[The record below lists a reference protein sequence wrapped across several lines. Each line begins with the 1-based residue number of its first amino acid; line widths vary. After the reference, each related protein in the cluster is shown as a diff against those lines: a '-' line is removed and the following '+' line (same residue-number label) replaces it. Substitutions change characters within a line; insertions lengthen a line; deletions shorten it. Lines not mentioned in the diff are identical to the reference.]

1 MSHRRESSASNGEQR
16 NSAGTTRS
24 SRNAGLGLGPG
35 LAPGPA
41 QGSGRPSSSS
51 SALSNGNSYLS
62 TPHAHG
68 HAGAVNSSSARRNGG
83 LSSSSSSSGGPDAG
97 NGPAAAGLL
106 SPGAGGSSRSSGAP
120 AQGGTGS
127 RVGGAS
133 SGSGSG
139 AAYGGSGG
147 SGGTSS
153 SSHAAAAAATTPSAA
168 AGGRREASERES
180 TINLVTY
187 RSATIKAIIDPS
199 IQVQD
204 VIRQLCANAHL
215 GVQEPPAL
223 FALRDEE
230 TDELID
236 DSNLARKIGAGA
248 SFKLC
253 SSPTIEA
260 VEMVD
265 KLSSRDDRVLKMA
278 TYTLQRL
285 IREKAFTLEF
295 LRRGGLVELITIIRT
310 STSGNT
316 LAYALASCQNLLE
329 TMDEG
334 WEYLPEEFIA
344 KIVNIVVTQERINVC
359 RPATAILKKLVVS
372 GPSDAPE
379 HVGRVLGEDDPAPR
393 AGSAGGTN
401 DVYRYGFE
409 VVYGNV
415 RKEPQFLST
424 LVQRLG
430 SPDTTLCMYSLSLI
444 NSLVRHVTD
453 NHFEALTSE
462 LESFG
467 ISRAVTRL
475 MDSNRGD
482 ELSTSI
488 LEYQNNYIRM
498 TRQRLRTTVTP
509 ADKRHVSAL
518 SYIWLQANL
527 SDTANVP
534 PSPGDRT
541 SIGPGTAGSKMKW
554 RKLGFNSENVA
565 KEFVQAGLLGLEC
578 YESFVKADPEVY
590 AQIISEQLN
599 RPEDRRCP
607 FGRAS
612 IEVTEILADYWN
624 IESGYTSSTEFM
636 PFLLS
641 FHKVHNLALH
651 FFLRMWNDSGAAAT
665 DFSRVSALVRSQIK
679 ESLRKEGNKTWLDL
693 ERDFLE
699 SDYRNVR
706 DRQMRE
712 IEVDDDYSS
721 KAPIRNLRGVLY
733 RESYE
738 FVRQQRI
745 HCLLEGAWFRNFPS
759 ARSNAGA
766 GGHTSLHSP
775 NSMNAG
781 RRTAMGVGST
791 TSSSNRTWR
800 FYRLS
805 PNRKYLHFC
814 EAVDRVPIRGG
825 LDDLRERIDLSLVT
839 DIMTSGTAGSS
850 AGNAGDDA
858 YANGGGASSG
868 SSLTFSLMHTPD
880 TSFADLT
887 ALSASQFSEWVDG
900 LGMLRG
906 EGGVVS
912 TKETDEF
919 IQILTDIGL
928 KVRLLDLTGEKIDLP
943 SSLPVP
949 QLPTSTDFFFADL

>member
-1 MSHRRESSASNGEQR
+1 MSGGTYRSQGREGQSSSRFSSSSTTSATTASTVHHAPAGTDGSRGGLNGNSSGNSSSLNARRVPSYNNIVQPSSGESSAMQQQQQRGANRPAAASTRSGTVGNGGTYHSSANGSMGSSRNGLGIGAGSSSTDMAEQGAIGLPSSAPRSSISAASGGTGPGAYSTTRRESE
-16 NSAGTTRS
+16 
-24 SRNAGLGLGPG
+24 
-35 LAPGPA
+35 
-41 QGSGRPSSSS
+41 
-51 SALSNGNSYLS
+51 
-62 TPHAHG
+62 
-68 HAGAVNSSSARRNGG
+68 
-83 LSSSSSSSGGPDAG
+83 
-97 NGPAAAGLL
+97 
-106 SPGAGGSSRSSGAP
+106 
-120 AQGGTGS
+120 
-127 RVGGAS
+127 
-133 SGSGSG
+133 
-139 AAYGGSGG
+139 
-147 SGGTSS
+147 
-153 SSHAAAAAATTPSAA
+153 
-168 AGGRREASERES
+168 RESERES

-187 RSATIKAIIDPS
+187 RNSTIKAIIDPS

-236 DSNLARKIGAGA
+236 DANLARKIGAGA

-265 KLSSRDDRVLKMA
+265 KLSSPDDRVLKMA

-295 LRRGGLVELITIIRT
+295 LRRGGLVELINIIRT

-316 LAYALASCQNLLE
+316 LAYALASCQNLLD

-344 KIVNIVVTQERINVC
+344 KIVNIVVNQERINVC

-379 HVGRVLGEDDPAPR
+379 NVGRVLREDETMPR
-393 AGSAGGTN
+393 AGSAGGSN

-409 VVYGNV
+409 VVYSNV
-415 RKEPQFLST
+415 RKESQFLST
-424 LVQRLG
+424 LVQRLS
-430 SPDTTLCMYSLSLI
+430 SPDTTLCMNSLSLI
-444 NSLVRHVTD
+444 NSLLRHVTD
-453 NHFEALTSE
+453 SYFDVLTSE
-462 LESFG
+462 LESYG
-467 ISRAVTRL
+467 VSRAVTRL

-498 TRQRLRTTVTP
+498 ARQRLRTTVTP

-527 SDTANVP
+527 SDTANFP
-534 PSPGDRT
+534 SSPGDR
-541 SIGPGTAGSKMKW
+541 SSMGGGGSKMKW
-554 RKLGFNSENVA
+554 RKLGFYSENVA
-565 KEFVQAGLLGLEC
+565 KEFAQTGLLGLEC
-578 YESFVKADPEVY
+578 YESFVKADPEIY
-590 AQIISEQLN
+590 AQIIGEQLN

-612 IEVTEILADYWN
+612 IEVTDVLAAFWN

-641 FHKVHNLALH
+641 FQRVHNLALH
-651 FFLRMWNDSGAAAT
+651 FFLRMWNDSGAAAS
-665 DFSRVSALVRSQIK
+665 DFNRVSALVRSQIK
-679 ESLRKEGNKTWLDL
+679 ESLRKEGSKSWLDL

-712 IEVDDDYSS
+712 IEVDDDFSS
-721 KAPIRNLRGVLY
+721 KGPIRNLRGILY

-745 HCLLEGAWFRNFPS
+745 HCLLEGAWFRNLPS
-759 ARSNAGA
+759 QRANNNS
-766 GGHTSLHSP
+766 TSATLNSAS
-775 NSMNAG
+775 SMNPG
-781 RRTAMGVGST
+781 RRTAMGNAGA
-791 TSSSNRTWR
+791 SNRTWR

-814 EAVDRVPIRGG
+814 EASERIPIRGG
-825 LDDLRERIDLSLVT
+825 LDDLRDRIDLSLVA
-839 DIMTSGTAGSS
+839 DIMTFNSSSAAGTASVEDG
-850 AGNAGDDA
+850 
-858 YANGGGASSG
+858 YAAGGASATP

-880 TSFADLT
+880 MSFADLT
-887 ALSASQFSEWVDG
+887 ALNASQFSEWVDG

-943 SSLPVP
+943 GSLPVP
-949 QLPTSTDFFFADL
+949 SLPTSTEFFFADL

>member
-1 MSHRRESSASNGEQR
+1 MSSSNSSYRAQGREGQSASR
-16 NSAGTTRS
+16 F
-24 SRNAGLGLGPG
+24 
-35 LAPGPA
+35 
-41 QGSGRPSSSS
+41 SSSS
-51 SALSNGNSYLS
+51 TATASGTHQSSVGGDGLRALNGSSNSNNMDARRVPSYNSIGQ
-62 TPHAHG
+62 H
-68 HAGAVNSSSARRNGG
+68 SSGEPSIPQQQSQRTSAR
-83 LSSSSSSSGGPDAG
+83 SSTAG
-97 NGPAAAGLL
+97 STAAAGRSGSIGNGVAYHSSGNGSMGGSIPPSGRNGL
-106 SPGAGGSSRSSGAP
+106 SIGAGSGSEVGDQAAPRSSISGGGGSGGNN
-120 AQGGTGS
+120 QGGTG
-127 RVGGAS
+127 G
-133 SGSGSG
+133 
-139 AAYGGSGG
+139 
-147 SGGTSS
+147 
-153 SSHAAAAAATTPSAA
+153 P
-168 AGGRREASERES
+168 AGGYSSTRRESERES

-187 RSATIKAIIDPS
+187 RNATIKAIIDPS

-236 DSNLARKIGAGA
+236 DANLARKIGAGA

-265 KLSSRDDRVLKMA
+265 KLSSPDDRVLKMA

-295 LRRGGLVELITIIRT
+295 LRRGGLVELINIIRT

-316 LAYALASCQNLLE
+316 LAYALASCQNLLD

-344 KIVNIVVTQERINVC
+344 KIVNIVVNQERINVC

-372 GPSDAPE
+372 GPTDAPE
-379 HVGRVLGEDDPAPR
+379 NVGRVLREDETMPR
-393 AGSAGGTN
+393 SGSAGGSN

-409 VVYGNV
+409 VVYSNV
-415 RKEPQFLST
+415 RKEPQFLNT

-430 SPDTTLCMYSLSLI
+430 SPDTTLCMNSLSLI
-444 NSLVRHVTD
+444 NSLLRHVTENYFD
-453 NHFEALTSE
+453 ALTSE
-462 LESFG
+462 LESYG

-482 ELSTSI
+482 ELTTSI

-498 TRQRLRTTVTP
+498 ARQRLRTTVTP

-527 SDTANVP
+527 SDTANFP
-534 PSPGDRT
+534 PSPGGDR
-541 SIGPGTAGSKMKW
+541 SSMGGGGSKMKW
-554 RKLGFNSENVA
+554 RKLGFFSENVT
-565 KEFVQAGLLGLEC
+565 KEFAQTGLLGLEC
-578 YESFVKADPEVY
+578 YESFVKSDPEVY

-612 IEVTEILADYWN
+612 IEVTDVLADFWN

-641 FHKVHNLALH
+641 FQRVHNLALH
-651 FFLRMWNDSGAAAT
+651 FFLRMWNDSGAAAS
-665 DFSRVSALVRSQIK
+665 DFNRVSALVRSQIK
-679 ESLRKEGNKTWLDL
+679 ESLRKEGSKSWLDL

-699 SDYRNVR
+699 SDYRHVR

-712 IEVDDDYSS
+712 IEVDDDFSS
-721 KAPIRNLRGVLY
+721 KGPIRNLRGILY

-759 ARSNAGA
+759 QRGNGTGTINS
-766 GGHTSLHSP
+766 TS
-775 NSMNAG
+775 SMNPG
-781 RRTAMGVGST
+781 RRTAMGNTV
-791 TSSSNRTWR
+791 SSNRSWR

-814 EAVDRVPIRGG
+814 EASERIPIRGG
-825 LDDLRERIDLSLVT
+825 LDDLRDRIDLSLVT
-839 DIMTSGTAGSS
+839 DILTSGSSNGTASVEDGYAAGGRS
-850 AGNAGDDA
+850 AATN
-858 YANGGGASSG
+858 ST
-868 SSLTFSLMHTPD
+868 SLTFSLMHTPD
-880 TSFADLT
+880 TSFAELT
-887 ALSASQFSEWVDG
+887 ALNASQFSEWVDG

-949 QLPTSTDFFFADL
+949 SLPTSTDFFFADL

>member
-1 MSHRRESSASNGEQR
+1 MEPKSSNGSHSGAYRNGHSAISATSSAVSDAHTDYDRLSPTGP
-16 NSAGTTRS
+16 SSGVGRS
-24 SRNAGLGLGPG
+24 SNRSSITKAA
-35 LAPGPA
+35 LA
-41 QGSGRPSSSS
+41 
-51 SALSNGNSYLS
+51 
-62 TPHAHG
+62 
-68 HAGAVNSSSARRNGG
+68 GG
-83 LSSSSSSSGGPDAG
+83 LSGGPTSSSRRAGGGG
-97 NGPAAAGLL
+97 N
-106 SPGAGGSSRSSGAP
+106 GAGGGAG
-120 AQGGTGS
+120 QGG
-127 RVGGAS
+127 
-133 SGSGSG
+133 
-139 AAYGGSGG
+139 
-147 SGGTSS
+147 
-153 SSHAAAAAATTPSAA
+153 
-168 AGGRREASERES
+168 ERDS

-187 RSATIKAIIDPS
+187 RNSTIKAIIDPT

-215 GVQEPPAL
+215 GCAEPPAL

-236 DSNLARKIGAGA
+236 DSNLARKISAGT

-253 SSPTIEA
+253 SSPMIEA

-265 KLSSRDDRVLKMA
+265 KLSSRDERTLKMA

-285 IREKAFTLEF
+285 IRERAFTLEF
-295 LRRGGLVELITIIRT
+295 LRRGGLVELINIIRT

-344 KIVNIVVTQERINVC
+344 KIVKIVVEQERINVC

-379 HVGRVLGEDDPAPR
+379 NVGRVLAEDDPSPR
-393 AGSAGGTN
+393 ADSAGGSS

-409 VVYGNV
+409 VVYANV
-415 RKEPQFLST
+415 RKESQFLST

-430 SPDTTLCMYSLSLI
+430 SPDNTLCMYSLSLI
-444 NSLVRHVTD
+444 NSLIRHVTD
-453 NHFEALTSE
+453 KHFEALTSE
-462 LESFG
+462 LEGFG

-498 TRQRLRTTVTP
+498 TRQKLRTAVTP

-518 SYIWLQANL
+518 SYIWLQAKL
-527 SDTANVP
+527 SDAATFP
-534 PSPGDRT
+534 TSPGDR
-541 SIGPGTAGSKMKW
+541 SSVGTTGTKMKW
-554 RKLGFNSENVA
+554 RKLGFYSENVA
-565 KEFVQAGLLGLEC
+565 KEFAQTGLLGLEC
-578 YESFVKADPEVY
+578 CESFAKADPEAY
-590 AQIISEQLN
+590 AQIVSEQLN
-599 RPEDRRCP
+599 RPDDRRCP

-612 IEVTEILADYWN
+612 IEVTDILAAYWN

-651 FFLRMWNDSGAAAT
+651 FFLRMWNDSGAAAS
-665 DFSRVSALVRSQIK
+665 DFSRVSALVRSQVR

-699 SDYRNVR
+699 SDYRHVR

-712 IEVDDDYSS
+712 IEVDDDFSS
-721 KAPIRNLRGVLY
+721 KASIRNLRGILY

-745 HCLLEGAWFRNFPS
+745 HCLLEGAWFRNIPI
-759 ARSNAGA
+759 ARSNAS
-766 GGHTSLHSP
+766 GGPGSLNSV
-775 NSMNAG
+775 NSMNPG
-781 RRTAMGVGST
+781 RRTALGHNNT
-791 TSSSNRTWR
+791 TGRAWR

-805 PNRKYLHFC
+805 PNRKYLHYC
-814 EAVDRVPIRGG
+814 EASERKTIRGG
-825 LDDLRERIDLSLVT
+825 LDDLRERIDLSLVS
-839 DIMTSGTAGSS
+839 DIATVNSGEDGFNGSS
-850 AGNAGDDA
+850 
-858 YANGGGASSG
+858 SMP
-868 SSLTFSLMHTPD
+868 SLTFSLMHTPD
-880 TSFADLT
+880 TSLADLT
-887 ALSASQFSEWVDG
+887 ALNAGQFSEWVDG

-912 TKETDEF
+912 TKETDEY

-928 KVRLLDLTGEKIDLP
+928 KVRLLDLTGEKTELP
-943 SSLPVP
+943 NSLPVP
-949 QLPTSTDFFFADL
+949 PLPTSTDFFFADL